1 MYHKVE
7 TLGGVSAAAY
17 WSGLPGHQGLHACMH
32 KHTLTICK
40 KTGTPGLCSCKACA
54 DTWQPC
60 TDDADNHLPH
70 STTSLSPP
78 SPFSPHPHTR
88 THACT
93 HTHLLDH
100 DTGEVAVLEG
110 GVGRVLGGQLL
121 GQLQIELVQFVH
133 LLQRQLHLAGPV
145 GGDKPAG
152 EEGDGKR
159 DEEEER

>member
-1 MYHKVE
+1 M
-7 TLGGVSAAAY
+7 
-17 WSGLPGHQGLHACMH
+17 
-32 KHTLTICK
+32 TLTI
-40 KTGTPGLCSCKACA
+40 TSHTLL
-54 DTWQPC
+54 
-60 TDDADNHLPH
+60 HL
-70 STTSLSPP
+70 SL
-78 SPFSPHPHTR
+78 HPHLSHPTHTHTR
-88 THACT
+88 MHART

-121 GQLQIELVQFVH
+121 GQLQVELVQFVH
-133 LLQRQLHLAGPV
+133 FLQRQLHLAGPV